1 MQRRKRNILSQN
13 SPTDLAKE
21 EILMMSYQLACVLMK
36 STHYH
41 SGKILKVFDYFSDIE
56 EKKQVK
62 NNDISE
68 KKLSFLQNLRNLD

>member
-1 MQRRKRNILSQN
+1 MQRRRRNILSQN

-41 SGKILKVFDYFSDIE
+41 SEKILKVFDYFSDIE
-56 EKKQVK
+56 EKKQKK
-62 NNDISE
+62 NSDISD
-68 KKLSFLQNLRNLD
+68 KKLAFLQNIRNAD

>member
-1 MQRRKRNILSQN
+1 MQRRKKNILSQN

-41 SGKILKVFDYFSDIE
+41 SEKILKVFDYFSDIE
-56 EKKQVK
+56 EKKQAK
-62 NNDISE
+62 NSDIS
-68 KKLSFLQNLRNLD
+68 KKRLSFLRNLRNSD

>member
-1 MQRRKRNILSQN
+1 MQRRRRNILSQD

-41 SGKILKVFDYFSDIE
+41 SEKILKVFDYFSDFE
-56 EKKQVK
+56 EKKQRK
-62 NNDISE
+62 NETSE
-68 KKLSFLQNLRNLD
+68 KKLAFLRNIQGAD

>member
-1 MQRRKRNILSQN
+1 MRRKKRNILSQN

-41 SGKILKVFDYFSDIE
+41 SEKILKVFDYFSDIE
-56 EKKQVK
+56 KKKQVK
-62 NNDISE
+62 NSNISE
-68 KKLSFLQNLRNLD
+68 KRLSFLQNLRNSD